1 MRVLTLTLL
10 LAACGG
16 PDAPPAAARP
26 DQQPTPPT
34 GGAPSPTDAAPEPS
48 PDAMPAPSPD
58 ATPDAV
64 TRASPAWDAGVP
76 VVTAGTVD
84 GAALMARTRARLVA
98 DDSAV
103 HLLTGGTAEDL
114 GRRACEAAVPRVP
127 ADTPILLKPNIGG
140 FNWFKNP
147 KRSGGD
153 DGLRGRTTDPAFVRG
168 VIRCLKARG
177 HTRLTLAEGWG
188 ATPKDWQRL
197 MTVSGYGALAEAE
210 GIPMV
215 ALQDDGVFD
224 VQGDQP
230 GKPLAVSG
238 LEGTRI
244 DTVLMPK
251 ALAEHLAHGL
261 VISLPKIKAHRF
273 AVFSAGLKGMQGTVY
288 YSDAAP
294 AYLQRWRTHR
304 ELGPW
309 RRKKK
314 AGEPAPVAEFV
325 SALEVF
331 ADRIAALMLLE
342 APHVVL
348 AEGAPAMNGDGF
360 VVLTPTPE
368 PVAIAGTHPVKV
380 DRVVAAYLGLW
391 DNAALAAELGGHRTS
406 PVLTA
411 AAETLGLDLT
421 TVKVAGDGAGLLD
434 RPRPYHLKSMAG
446 FEIRGTTGG
455 APTTVPPGADRPTV
469 TAVALGADTIT
480 LDGRADEP
488 VWTRAVPA
496 VWTTDYAGQS
506 TPHRTEVR
514 FAWASDGLYLHATLH
529 DTGLNTDRSRPVA
542 QERFQ
547 LYKEDCLELFL
558 DPDPSTP
565 KAYLEIELGPFG
577 HVFDLKV
584 NLAGRPREDM
594 AWNSDARVATT
605 QDAAGRVATIEAKL
619 TNGAITA
626 ALRSGALLPLGLF
639 RMEGKGRRAYLAW
652 SPPRTP
658 KPKFHVPEAFG
669 RLRLE

>member
-1 MRVLTLTLL
+1 MRALALTLV

-26 DQQPTPPT
+26 DQPP
-34 GGAPSPTDAAPEPS
+34 APPADAVTVAADATADATAADAA
-48 PDAMPAPSPD
+48 
-58 ATPDAV
+58 PDAV
-64 TRASPAWDAGVP
+64 TRASPAWDAGTP

-84 GAALMARTRARLVA
+84 GAALMARTRARLLA
-98 DDSAV
+98 DDSSV
-103 HLLTGGTAEDL
+103 HVLTGGTAEDL

-188 ATPKDWQRL
+188 ATPKDWLRL
-197 MTVSGYGALAEAE
+197 MKVSGYGALAEAE

-238 LEGTRI
+238 LDGTPI
-244 DTVLMPK
+244 ETVLMPK

-331 ADRIAALMLLE
+331 AERMATLMLLE

-348 AEGAPAMNGDGF
+348 AEGAPAMSGDGF

-391 DNAALAAELGGHRTS
+391 DNAALAAALGGHRTS

-411 AAETLGLDLT
+411 AAAKLGLDLR
-421 TVKVAGDGAGLLD
+421 TVKVTGDGAALLD

-455 APTTVPPGADRPTV
+455 APASEGADDAPAADRPTV

-480 LDGRADEP
+480 LDGRADDP
-488 VWTRAVPA
+488 VWTRAQPA
-496 VWTTDYAGQS
+496 VWTTDFAGET

-514 FAWASDGLYLHATLH
+514 FAWAPDGLYLHATLH
-529 DTGLNTDRSRPVA
+529 ATGFNTDHTKPVGV
-542 QERFQ
+542 ERFQ

-558 DPDPSTP
+558 DPDPATP

-594 AWNSDARVATT
+594 AWSSDARVATT

-626 ALRSGALLPLGLF
+626 ALKSGAVLPLGLF